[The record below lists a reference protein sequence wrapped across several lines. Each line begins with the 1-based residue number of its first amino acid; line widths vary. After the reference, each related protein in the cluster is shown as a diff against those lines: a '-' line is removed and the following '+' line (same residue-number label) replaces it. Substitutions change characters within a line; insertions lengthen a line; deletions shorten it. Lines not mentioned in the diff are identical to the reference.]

1 MRSLFKLSFKCLCF
15 HFDVL
20 DNWMPSSILFFA
32 DCVASTRPI
41 CSGLFWVSLSFSHL
55 RLFFC
60 CRHLRNIFKIL
71 FTDGCDKKRCDFYAT
86 CETDDMGRAECVCP
100 KACSKVCS
108 LERSLD
114 IDVNNGD
121 GSMMVRPQF
130 GQPDQFSFSIDLFR
144 YLFHLGFVY
153 FQLSAGQCRSLRH
166 WRHYLS

>member
-1 MRSLFKLSFKCLCF
+1 MYLIIGCHR
-15 HFDVL
+15 
-20 DNWMPSSILFFA
+20 
-32 DCVASTRPI
+32 R
-41 CSGLFWVSLSFSHL
+41 SFSL
-55 RLFFC
+55 QIVSQALDQSVAVSFEFLYPSLICASFFC

-121 GSMMVRPQF
+121 GSMMARPQF

-166 WRHYLS
+166 